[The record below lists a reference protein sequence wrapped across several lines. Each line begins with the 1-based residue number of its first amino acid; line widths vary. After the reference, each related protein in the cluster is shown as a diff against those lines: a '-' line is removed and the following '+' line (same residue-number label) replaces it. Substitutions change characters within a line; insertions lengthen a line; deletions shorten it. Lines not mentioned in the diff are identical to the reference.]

1 MNLRGDGLL
10 PCSKKSER
18 ILPYNLTS
26 GKPEGKVIEV
36 LSVDY
41 EKCALSTANLQILA
55 ESKGKVTMG
64 WFSYEEIREHHGT
77 RKAVESFNPT
87 WW

>member
-1 MNLRGDGLL
+1 MNLRGDGM
-10 PCSKKSER
+10 PPYGKNPER

-41 EKCALSTANLQILA
+41 EKCALSTANLQILS
-55 ESKGKVTMG
+55 ESKGIVKMG

-77 RKAVESFNPT
+77 RKAVEIFKPT
-87 WW
+87 W